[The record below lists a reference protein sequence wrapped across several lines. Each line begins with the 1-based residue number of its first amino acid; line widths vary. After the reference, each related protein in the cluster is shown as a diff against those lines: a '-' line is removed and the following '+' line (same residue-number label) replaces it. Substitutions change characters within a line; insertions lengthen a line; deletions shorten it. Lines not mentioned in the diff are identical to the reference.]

1 MTGLPLSFATDVAT
15 VRFPRVVKDARN
27 NPVRVFDED
36 APTPTTYTG
45 CLLQPGASV
54 EVLGGRDV
62 ASDVWTLHLPPDAA
76 IDETCMVE
84 VDGVA
89 YAVDGVPAHW
99 TKTAVA
105 NKVAILKRWR

>member
-1 MTGLPLSFATDVAT
+1 MTGLPLSFATDTAT
-15 VRFPRVVKDARN
+15 IRFPRVTKDARN
-27 NPVRVFDED
+27 NAVRVFDAD
-36 APTPTTYTG
+36 APAPVEISG

-62 ASDVWTLHLPPDAA
+62 ASDVWTLYLPADAE
-76 IDETCMVE
+76 IDETCQVE

-89 YAVDGVPAHW
+89 YAVDGLPAHW
-99 TKTAVA
+99 TKMTVA